1 LIWKEAQMSL
11 TAETATDRDLL
22 GEQTREQLRIA
33 LSSDPGERDR
43 IHEQV
48 VHNHLW
54 LADSLARRF
63 RRPSED
69 IEDLQQVART
79 GLVQAVR
86 RYDPEH
92 GPFTAFAVPTITGV
106 LRRHFRDHGWLVRP
120 PRRTQELSAQMRQQ
134 WPDLTQR
141 LRTAPSDREVAESL
155 GASLDAVREAMCANQ
170 GYRSDSLD
178 AVSGRGSDD
187 GYPDDISQCENRLML
202 ARVWRQL
209 TPEERRLLVL
219 RFYEERSQSDI
230 ADRIGTSQMQ
240 VSRLLART
248 LRRLRTMI
256 GGLEELQEAS

>member
-1 LIWKEAQMSL
+1 MSL
-11 TAETATDRDLL
+11 TAEMAADRDAL
-22 GEQTREQLRIA
+22 GEQTRERLRIA
-33 LSSDPGERDR
+33 LSCDLEERDR
-43 IHEQV
+43 IREQV
-48 VHNHLW
+48 VESHLW

-63 RRPSED
+63 RRPSEEV
-69 IEDLQQVART
+69 EDLQQVART
-79 GLVQAVR
+79 GLVQAVQ

-106 LRRHFRDHGWLVRP
+106 LKRHFRDHGWLVRP

-141 LRTAPSDREVAESL
+141 LRTTPSERAVADSL

-170 GYRSDSLD
+170 GYRSDSLE
-178 AVSGRGSDD
+178 AVGARGSSD
-187 GYPDDISQCENRLML
+187 GGLPDDISQCENRLML
-202 ARVWRQL
+202 DRVWRQL
-209 TPEERRLLVL
+209 TAEERRLLVL

-248 LRRLRTMI
+248 
-256 GGLEELQEAS
+256 

>member
-1 LIWKEAQMSL
+1 MSM
-11 TAETATDRDLL
+11 TAEMATDRDAL
-22 GEQTREQLRIA
+22 GEQTRERLRIA
-33 LSSDPGERDR
+33 LDCDPDERAR

-48 VHNHLW
+48 VNSHLW
-54 LADSLARRF
+54 LADALARRF
-63 RRPSED
+63 RRPSEEID
-69 IEDLQQVART
+69 DLQQVART

-106 LRRHFRDHGWLVRP
+106 LKRHFRDHGWLVRP

-134 WPDLTQR
+134 WPELTQR
-141 LRTAPSDREVAESL
+141 LRTAPSDQELADSL

-170 GYRSDSLD
+170 GYRSDSLE
-178 AVSGRGSDD
+178 AVGTRGSLDE
-187 GYPDDISQCENRLML
+187 GHPDDISQCENRLML

-209 TPEERRLLVL
+209 TPEERNLLVL

-230 ADRIGTSQMQ
+230 AERIGTSQMQ

-256 GGLEELQEAS
+256 GGVEELQEAS

>member
-1 LIWKEAQMSL
+1 MTL
-11 TAETATDRDLL
+11 TVHSATDRDAL
-22 GEQTREQLRIA
+22 GEQTREQLRMA
-33 LSSDPGERDR
+33 QSCGSEERAR

-48 VHNHLW
+48 VNNHLW

-63 RRPSED
+63 RRPSEE

-79 GLVQAVR
+79 GLVQAVQ

-106 LRRHFRDHGWLVRP
+106 LKRHFRDHGWLVRP

-141 LRTAPSDREVAESL
+141 LRTPPSEREVADSL

-170 GYRSDSLD
+170 GYRSDSLE
-178 AVSGRGSDD
+178 AVGARGSTDD
-187 GYPDDISQCENRLML
+187 GFLDDISQCENRLML

-209 TPEERRLLVL
+209 SPEERRLLVL

-256 GGLEELQEAS
+256 GGTEELQEAS

>member
-1 LIWKEAQMSL
+1 MSL
-11 TAETATDRDLL
+11 TVEPVADRDVL

-33 LSSDPGERDR
+33 QSCDSEERDR
-43 IHEQV
+43 IHDQV
-48 VHNHLW
+48 VNNHLW

-63 RRPSED
+63 RRPSEE

-79 GLVQAVR
+79 GLVQAVQ

-106 LRRHFRDHGWLVRP
+106 LKRHFRDHGWLVRP

-141 LRTAPSDREVAESL
+141 LRTAPSEREVADSL
-155 GASLDAVREAMCANQ
+155 GASLEAVREAMCANQ
-170 GYRSDSLD
+170 GYRSDSLEAVGARGWTD
-178 AVSGRGSDD
+178 AGF
-187 GYPDDISQCENRLML
+187 PDDISQCENRLML
-202 ARVWRQL
+202 ARVWREL
-209 TPEERRLLVL
+209 SPEERRLLVL

>member
-1 LIWKEAQMSL
+1 M
-11 TAETATDRDLL
+11 TAEIAADRDAL
-22 GEQTREQLRIA
+22 GEQTRERLRVA
-33 LSSDPGERDR
+33 LSCDPDERYR

-48 VHNHLW
+48 VNSHLW
-54 LADSLARRF
+54 LADALARRF
-63 RRPSED
+63 RRPSEEF
-69 IEDLQQVART
+69 EDLQQVART

-106 LRRHFRDHGWLVRP
+106 LKRHFRDHGWLVRP

-134 WPDLTQR
+134 WPDLAQR
-141 LRTAPSDREVAESL
+141 LRTAPSEQDVATSL

-178 AVSGRGSDD
+178 AIGLRGSADD
-187 GYPDDISQCENRLML
+187 RHPDEISRSEDRLML

-209 TPEERRLLVL
+209 DPEERRLLVL

-256 GGLEELQEAS
+256 GGVDGLQEAS

>member
-1 LIWKEAQMSL
+1 MTL
-11 TAETATDRDLL
+11 TAEMAADREAL
-22 GEQTREQLRIA
+22 GEQTRERLRIA
-33 LSSDPGERDR
+33 LSCDPDERDR

-48 VHNHLW
+48 VNSHLW
-54 LADSLARRF
+54 LADALARRF
-63 RRPSED
+63 RRPSEE

-106 LRRHFRDHGWLVRP
+106 LKRHFRDHGWLVRP
-120 PRRTQELSAQMRQQ
+120 PAPYPGAVRADAAAVAGPDPAAADRAVRAGR
-134 WPDLTQR
+134 WPT
-141 LRTAPSDREVAESL
+141 SL

-178 AVSGRGSDD
+178 AVGARGSADE
-187 GYPDDISQCENRLML
+187 GRPDDISQCENRLML

-209 TPEERRLLVL
+209 TIEERRLLVL

-230 ADRIGTSQMQ
+230 AERIGTSQMQ

-248 LRRLRTMI
+248 LRRLRTLI
-256 GGLEELQEAS
+256 GGTEELQEAS

>member
-1 LIWKEAQMSL
+1 MSM
-11 TAETATDRDLL
+11 TAEMATDRDAL
-22 GEQTREQLRIA
+22 GEQTRERLRIA
-33 LSSDPGERDR
+33 LTCDPDERDR

-48 VHNHLW
+48 VNSHLW

-106 LRRHFRDHGWLVRP
+106 LKRHFRDHGWLVRP

-134 WPDLTQR
+134 WPELTQR
-141 LRTAPSDREVAESL
+141 LRTAPSDQELADSL
-155 GASLDAVREAMCANQ
+155 
-170 GYRSDSLD
+170 SDSLE
-178 AVSGRGSDD
+178 AVGARGSLDE
-187 GYPDDISQCENRLML
+187 GHPDDISQCENRLML

-209 TPEERRLLVL
+209 TAEERKLLVL
-219 RFYEERSQSDI
+219 RF
-230 ADRIGTSQMQ
+230 
-240 VSRLLART
+240 
-248 LRRLRTMI
+248 
-256 GGLEELQEAS
+256 

>member
-1 LIWKEAQMSL
+1 MPL
-11 TAETATDRDLL
+11 TPEVVSDRDAL
-22 GEQTREQLRIA
+22 GELTRERLRIA
-33 LSSDPGERDR
+33 QTCDPQEKDR
-43 IHEQV
+43 IHDQV
-48 VHNHLW
+48 VNSHLW
-54 LADSLARRF
+54 LADALARRF

-69 IEDLQQVART
+69 VEDLQQVART

-106 LRRHFRDHGWLVRP
+106 LKRHFRDHGWLVRP

-141 LRTAPSDREVAESL
+141 LRTAPSDRAVAESL
-155 GASLDAVREAMCANQ
+155 GVPLEAVREAMCANQ
-170 GYRSDSLD
+170 GYRSDSLE
-178 AVSGRGSDD
+178 AVGARGFFDE
-187 GYPDDISQCENRLML
+187 GHPDEISQCENRLML

-209 TPEERRLLVL
+209 TLDERRLLVL

-256 GGLEELQEAS
+256 GGVEELQEAS

>member
-1 LIWKEAQMSL
+1 MPPTTEVA
-11 TAETATDRDLL
+11 DRDAL
-22 GEQTREQLRIA
+22 GERTRAQLRA
-33 LSSDPGERDR
+33 AQSCEPEERAR
-43 IHEQV
+43 IHGEV
-48 VHNHLW
+48 VQTHLW
-54 LADSLARRF
+54 LADALARRF

-69 IEDLQQVART
+69 VEDLQQVART

-106 LRRHFRDHGWLVRP
+106 LKRHFRDHGWLVRP

-141 LRTAPSDREVAESL
+141 LRRAPSDAQIAASL
-155 GASLDAVREAMCANQ
+155 GATVDAVREAICANQ
-170 GYRSDSLD
+170 GYRSDSLE
-178 AVSGRGSDD
+178 VVGVRGTPD
-187 GYPDDISQCENRLML
+187 GGHADEINLSETRMVL
-202 ARVWRQL
+202 ARAWRQL
-209 TPEERRLLVL
+209 TVEERRLLVL

-248 LRRLRTMI
+248 LRRLRSMI
-256 GGLEELQEAS
+256 GGLEELEAAS

>member
-1 LIWKEAQMSL
+1 MSL
-11 TAETATDRDLL
+11 IVETATDRDEL
-22 GEQTREQLRIA
+22 GEQTRERLRLA
-33 LSSDPGERDR
+33 QSCDPAERDR

-48 VHNHLW
+48 VSSHLW
-54 LADSLARRF
+54 LADALARRF

-106 LRRHFRDHGWLVRP
+106 LKRHFRDHGWLVRP

-141 LRTAPSDREVAESL
+141 LRTAPSAREVAESL
-155 GASLDAVREAMCANQ
+155 GAPLEAVREAMCANQ

-178 AVSGRGSDD
+178 AVSARGSLEE
-187 GYPDDISQCENRLML
+187 GYPDDISQCENRMML

-230 ADRIGTSQMQ
+230 AERIGTSQMQ

-256 GGLEELQEAS
+256 GGLEELPEAS

>member
-1 LIWKEAQMSL
+1 MTL
-11 TAETATDRDLL
+11 TTKAAADRDALSEL
-22 GEQTREQLRIA
+22 TRERLRVA
-33 LSSDPGERDR
+33 QSCDPDERQQ

-48 VHNHLW
+48 VNSHLW
-54 LADSLARRF
+54 LADALARRF
-63 RRPSED
+63 RRASEEMD
-69 IEDLQQVART
+69 DLQQVART

-106 LRRHFRDHGWLVRP
+106 LKRHFRDHGWLVRP
-120 PRRTQELSAQMRQQ
+120 PRRTQELSAQLRQQ

-141 LRTAPSDREVAESL
+141 LRTVPSDRELAHSL
-155 GASLDAVREAMCANQ
+155 DASLEAVREAMCANQ

-178 AVSGRGSDD
+178 AVGARRSSDD
-187 GYPDDISQCENRLML
+187 GHPDEISQCENRLVL
-202 ARVWRQL
+202 ARVLRQL
-209 TPEERRLLVL
+209 TPEERRLLML

-230 ADRIGTSQMQ
+230 ADCIGTSQMQ

-256 GGLEELQEAS
+256 GGLEDLSEAS